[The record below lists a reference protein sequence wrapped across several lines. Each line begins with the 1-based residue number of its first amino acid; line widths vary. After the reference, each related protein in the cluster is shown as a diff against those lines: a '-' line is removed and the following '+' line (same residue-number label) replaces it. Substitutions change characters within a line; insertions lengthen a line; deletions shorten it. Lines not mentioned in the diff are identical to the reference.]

1 MKKTILILAT
11 FGLVLACQQEEGL
24 EAKRAQLKEK
34 QSDMAD
40 LKKEISELEQEIAEM
55 DTTIVEKEVLVETK
69 AIKPETFEH
78 FVKLTGTVTSKENIM
93 ISAET
98 AGKVVAIPASEGQK
112 VSLGTVLVRID
123 NDGVASQLQE
133 AKAAYELA
141 EVTYK
146 KRKALWDQ
154 NIGSEIEFLQAK
166 NNYET
171 TKSRLAQVQ
180 TQYDNTIIKAPI
192 HGTVD
197 DIVVKTGEF
206 VSMGSPIVRVV
217 DLERVEIEAE
227 LSEEYLTTVHKGD
240 SVKVTISALGLV
252 QMAPVS
258 FVSQVINENN
268 RSFKIKINL
277 SNKDGRIKPNVLADL
292 MIRDY
297 KNQDA
302 LVVPSNSIVKD
313 LKGDYVYVNSNG
325 VARKTYIEKGQ
336 SFGAKT
342 EVVKGL
348 NTGDEVIVAGFNQ
361 VNDGEKIALK

>member
-1 MKKTILILAT
+1 M
-11 FGLVLACQQEEGL
+11 
-24 EAKRAQLKEK
+24 
-34 QSDMAD
+34 
-40 LKKEISELEQEIAEM
+40 
-55 DTTIVEKEVLVETK
+55 
-69 AIKPETFEH
+69 
-78 FVKLTGTVTSKENIM
+78 
-93 ISAET
+93 
-98 AGKVVAIPASEGQK
+98 
-112 VSLGTVLVRID
+112 
-123 NDGVASQLQE
+123 
-133 AKAAYELA
+133 
-141 EVTYK
+141 
-146 KRKALWDQ
+146 
-154 NIGSEIEFLQAK
+154 
-166 NNYET
+166 
-171 TKSRLAQVQ
+171 Q